1 MEKNNILDFFK
12 SQYKYGGMFMKI
24 IMINALIFVSLLL
37 LKVVSELFLSLGIYN
52 AVGEFLSMPGTFNEL
67 LFKPWSLITAL
78 FTHFEFSHLF
88 WNMLMFYFTGK
99 LFIQFFG
106 NTRLLSTYIFG
117 GIFGGLIHIVSYL
130 IFPFFADQIPA
141 SVVGASGAVS
151 AIVGALVFYKPELKV
166 RLFFAVEVPFWVLGL
181 LFIAGDLINLTAQDG
196 VAHFAHLGGVAF
208 GIISVIQINTSS
220 NFMNKLDKLVTF
232 KFSFKK
238 QPKMKVYRNSDAKKM
253 SDDQYNSNKANKKEQ
268 MDIILDKISEHGY
281 ERLSKAEKDFLFKF
295 GNE

>member
-37 LKVVSELFLSLGIYN
+37 LKVISELFLSLGIYN